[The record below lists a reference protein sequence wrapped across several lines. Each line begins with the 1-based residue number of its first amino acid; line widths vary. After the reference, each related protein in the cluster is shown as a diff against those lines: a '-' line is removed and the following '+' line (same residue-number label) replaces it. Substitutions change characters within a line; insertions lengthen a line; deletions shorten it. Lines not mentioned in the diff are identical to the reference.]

1 MADTTPAARVPPWL
15 CLLGPVL
22 SSCALGV
29 LGFAYLAVLLST
41 IGVDGEERELT
52 LFIFGVF
59 LLPFLCAAFQLFFVR
74 PNFLERLAGPVE
86 SINCWIAVA
95 LLLALAALPL
105 VIYGAGKPGDFWL
118 QNVKFVVV
126 TIAALHGAGLLVAS
140 VLSAALK
147 RPFFFPNPLCSRAV
161 QTPVLVISLFVA
173 SFLLFWVDPS
183 NRYLNL
189 FIQLFFTP
197 PFSESPGPFGLGP
210 ALALAVVLVAASAAL
225 GLLEFKLLRRGSVAL
240 KTIRMSALGVA
251 VILTAVC
258 YFDFS
263 LNIDVFHYLANV
275 GPALHVLHG
284 GTPMVDALSLYGPG
298 PVVATALGFR
308 IGPVSFGMAQITVQ
322 FFNFIFY
329 ALWLVCLYRMNR
341 WKLPA
346 LLLGFLSVAVFLALY
361 AGGYQNAND
370 APSILGLRYLPPLAM
385 VLALSCLHPPRR
397 FSVFTAVSTCF
408 AGLWSFEALA
418 GTLLIQLSFLGL
430 LALRDRS
437 PLRLV
442 GDVLKA
448 LLPAAASIVLIAL
461 GTWWRAGTLPDFGTY
476 LQFFSSD
483 NTDWKAWYVV
493 ANPMFLGWITML
505 LAIFVVLN
513 AAWLRVFE
521 PKMRAI
527 DIDSEAL
534 FYRFVPMSMLLMQQ
548 TSYFVGRSIEGT
560 LVVAVFPFCALAITA
575 ALTCVAAIAVEKGP
589 IRFLALIPIVI
600 VFWAL
605 TFTSLALLR
614 QNYSTIVRPCENLG
628 HCASAPYSFLLHECR
643 DHDRCTPA
651 AVADGLLEMLHKR
664 PVLERVGSPA
674 TDWGFDTRGV
684 VRDAVSMIETW
695 AAEEPT
701 VTVLIGHVLGAAA
714 DDEMASDFALMYT
727 GKWHRWPRS
736 SRLSDRM
743 RYGPSLVQRMTD
755 APVKLREGDLVL
767 VRRSQASMGPVE
779 LGILERIKA
788 TVTLCPLPHPSKEVV
803 PYRVAGPAG
812 CNPR

>member
-1 MADTTPAARVPPWL
+1 MPPWL
-15 CLLGPVL
+15 CLLGPAL

-29 LGFAYLAVLLST
+29 LGFAYSAVLLSAA
-41 IGVDGEERELT
+41 GFDGEQRDLA
-52 LFIFGVF
+52 LFIFGAL
-59 LLPFLCAAFQLFFVR
+59 LLPLLCAAFQLFLVR

-86 SINCWIAVA
+86 SINCWTAVA
-95 LLLALAALPL
+95 LLLALGTLPL
-105 VIYGAGKPGDFWL
+105 IIYVAGKPGDVWL
-118 QNVKFVVV
+118 RNVKFVVV
-126 TIAALHGAGLLVAS
+126 TIAVLHGIGLFIVS
-140 VLSAALK
+140 GLSAALK
-147 RPFFFPNPLCSRAV
+147 RGLFFSEFLCARVV
-161 QTPVLVISLFVA
+161 QTPALVISFFVA
-173 SFLLFWVDPS
+173 SFLLFWIDPS
-183 NRYLNL
+183 NRHLNL
-189 FIQLFFTP
+189 FVQLFFTP

-210 ALALAVVLVAASAAL
+210 ALVLAALLVAGGAAL
-225 GLLEFKLLRRGSVAL
+225 GLLESKLLRRSSATL
-240 KTIRMSALGVA
+240 KAIRLSALCAA
-251 VILTAVC
+251 VILTVVC

-275 GPALHVLHG
+275 GPALHILHG
-284 GTPMVDALSLYGPG
+284 GTPMVDAFSLYGPG
-298 PVVATALGFR
+298 PVVATAVGFL

-329 ALWLVCLYRMNR
+329 ALWLVCLYRMNQ

-346 LLLGFLSVAVFLALY
+346 LLFGFLSVAIFLALY
-361 AGGYQNAND
+361 AGGYQNANV

-385 VLALSCLHPPRR
+385 VLALSCLRPPQR
-397 FSVFTAVSTCF
+397 FSVFTALSTCF
-408 AGLWSFEALA
+408 AGLWSFETLA
-418 GTLLIQLSFLGL
+418 GTLVIQLSFVGL

-442 GDVLKA
+442 GDVVKT
-448 LLPAAASIVLIAL
+448 LLPAVASIAL
-461 GTWWRAGTLPDFGTY
+461 VAIGTWSRAGTLPDFGTN
-476 LQFFSSD
+476 LQIFSSD

-493 ANPMFLGWITML
+493 ANPMFLGWIAML

-513 AAWLRVFE
+513 AAWAYVFE
-521 PKMRAI
+521 PKVRT
-527 DIDSEAL
+527 IDSEAL

-548 TSYFVGRSIEGT
+548 ASYYVGRSVEGA
-560 LVVAVFPFCALAITA
+560 LVVAVFPFFALAITA

-628 HCASAPYSFLLHECR
+628 RCASAPYSFFLHECR
-643 DHDRCTPA
+643 DHGRCTPA

-695 AAEEPT
+695 AAGEPT
-701 VTVLIGHVLGAAA
+701 VIVLIGHVLGAAA

-743 RYGPSLVQRMTD
+743 RFGPSLVQRMMD
-755 APVKLREGDLVL
+755 APVKLREGELVL
-767 VRRSQASMGPVE
+767 VRRSPASMGPVE

-788 TVTLCPLPHPSKEVV
+788 TVTLCPIPHPSKEVV